1 MCLKRDFVSAID
13 EALEANEIYAE
24 DFALGDLATP
34 PARGLVVVACMDARQ
49 AIFPMLGLKPGDALI
64 IRNAGGIVT
73 DDVLR
78 SLIVAHHLLHARE
91 VMIINHTQ
99 CGLLTF
105 NDDDLRA
112 RLRRSTG
119 ADPATPKRFH
129 AFADLE
135 ENVRT
140 QVQTVKSHPWLPDAL
155 VVRGF
160 IYDVAT
166 GRLSEVSA

>member
-1 MCLKRDFVSAID
+1 MSAID
-13 EALEANEIYAE
+13 EVLKANETYAE
-24 DFALGDLATP
+24 GFALGHLPTP

-78 SLIVAHHLLHARE
+78 SLIVAHHLLDARE

-105 NDDDLRA
+105 NDEEMRA
-112 RLRRSTG
+112 QLHQVTG
-119 ADPATPKRFH
+119 AVADTPTHFH
-129 AFADLE
+129 AFSDLE
-135 ENVRT
+135 ENVRA
-140 QVQTVKSHPWLPDAL
+140 QVHSVKSHPWLSDL
-155 VVRGF
+155 VAVRGF

-166 GRLSEVSA
+166 GLLSEVSA